1 MIKIPPYLK
10 KGDTI
15 GLVCPSGTL
24 PAKKAAT
31 CMRTLES
38 WGYKVKIGKTLG
50 TQHHYFSATDE
61 ARAADIQEM
70 LDDKNVQAVL
80 CGRGGY
86 GMSRIIDL
94 LDFKNF
100 KKHPK
105 WVIGFSD
112 ITLLHNHCTQ
122 VLKTASLHAPMAGA
136 FNNGQ
141 SDNEWVLSL
150 KHALQGKKAN
160 YKAAPH
166 ALNRTGTATGK
177 LVGGNLTLVA
187 HAVGSVSGLQT
198 KNAILFLEDIGEYKY
213 NIDRMMIQLKR
224 AGMLTNLAGLVVG
237 GFTQTKDSDPAFGA
251 SVYEIIQSAVAEYS
265 YPVCYDFPVS
275 HDKENYAIKHG
286 ADYTL
291 QVTAKK
297 VSIQEA

>member
-15 GLVCPSGTL
+15 GIVCPSGTL
-24 PAKKAAT
+24 SAKKAAT
-31 CMRTLES
+31 CISTLEA

-61 ARAADIQEM
+61 ARATDMQEM

-86 GMSRIIDL
+86 GMSRIIDA
-94 LDFKNF
+94 LDFKKF
-100 KKHPK
+100 TKHPK

-122 VLKTASLHAPMAGA
+122 VLKTASLHAPMAAA
-136 FNNGQ
+136 FNNGG
-141 SDNEWVLSL
+141 SSNEWVLSL

-160 YKAAPH
+160 YKAATH
-166 ALNRTGTATGK
+166 TYNRFGKATGK

-187 HAVGSVSGLQT
+187 HAIGTVSGLQT
-198 KNAILFLEDIGEYKY
+198 KNTILFLEDIGEYKY
-213 NIDRMMIQLKR
+213 NIDRMMLQLKR
-224 AGMLTNLAGLVVG
+224 SGMLKNLAGLIVG
-237 GFTQTKDSDPAFGA
+237 GFTQTKDSDPAFG
-251 SVYEIIQSAVAEYS
+251 STVYEIIESAVADYA

-286 ADYTL
+286 MEYAL
-291 QVTAKK
+291 EVTAKK
-297 VSIQEA
+297 VSLKEV

>member
-297 VSIQEA
+297 VSVQEA

>member
-15 GLVCPSGTL
+15 GIVCPSGTL
-24 PAKKAAT
+24 SAKKAAT
-31 CMRTLES
+31 CISTLEA
-38 WGYKVKIGKTLG
+38 WGYKVKVGKTLG

-61 ARAADIQEM
+61 ARAADMQAM
-70 LDDKNVQAVL
+70 LDDNSVQAVL

-94 LDFKNF
+94 LNF
-100 KKHPK
+100 KKFTKHPK

-112 ITLLHNHCTQ
+112 ITLLHNHCTE
-122 VLKTASLHAPMAGA
+122 VLKTASLHAPMAAA

-141 SDNEWVLSL
+141 SNNEWVLSL

-160 YKAAPH
+160 YKAATQ
-166 ALNRTGTATGK
+166 ALNRIGKAKGK

-187 HAVGSVSGLQT
+187 HAVGSVSSLKT

-213 NIDRMMIQLKR
+213 NIDRMMLQLKR
-224 AGMLTNLAGLVVG
+224 SGMLKNLAGLIVG
-237 GFTQTKDSDPAFGA
+237 GFTQAKDSDPAFGA
-251 SVYEIIQSAVAEYS
+251 TVYEIIQAAVAEYN
-265 YPVCYDFPVS
+265 YTVCYDFPVS
-275 HDKENYAIKHG
+275 HDKENYALKHG
-286 ADYTL
+286 IEYAL
-291 QVTAKK
+291 EVTAKK
-297 VSIQEA
+297 VNLKEV

>member
-31 CMRTLES
+31 CISTLEA

-61 ARAADIQEM
+61 ARATDLQEM
-70 LDDKNVQAVL
+70 LDDKNVHAVL

-94 LDFKNF
+94 LDFKTF

-122 VLKTASLHAPMAGA
+122 ALKIASLHAPMAGA

-141 SDNEWVLSL
+141 SNNEWVLSL

-160 YKAAPH
+160 YKAEVH
-166 ALNRTGTATGK
+166 TLNKFGKASGK

-187 HAVGSVSGLQT
+187 HAIGTASGLQT

-213 NIDRMMIQLKR
+213 NIDRMMLQLKR
-224 AGMLTNLAGLVVG
+224 SGMLKNLAGLVVG

-251 SVYEIIQSAVAEYS
+251 TVYEIIEAAVAAYN

-286 ADYTL
+286 MEYAL
-291 QVTAKK
+291 EVTAKK
-297 VSIQEA
+297 VSLKEV

>member
-15 GLVCPSGTL
+15 GIVCPSGTL

-31 CMRTLES
+31 CISTLEA

-61 ARAADIQEM
+61 VRAADMQAM
-70 LDDKNVQAVL
+70 LDDNSVQAVL

-94 LDFKNF
+94 LDFKKF

-112 ITLLHNHCTQ
+112 ITLLHNHFSQ

-136 FNNGQ
+136 FNNGG
-141 SDNEWVLSL
+141 SKNEWVLSL
-150 KHALQGKKAN
+150 QHALQGKKAN
-160 YKAAPH
+160 YKAATH
-166 ALNRTGTATGK
+166 TLNRFGKASGK

-213 NIDRMMIQLKR
+213 NIDRMMLQLKR
-224 AGMLTNLAGLVVG
+224 SGMLTNLAGLIVG

-251 SVYEIIQSAVAEYS
+251 SVYEIIEAAVAGYN

-275 HDKENYAIKHG
+275 HDKENYALKHG
-286 ADYTL
+286 MVYAL
-291 QVTAKK
+291 EVTAKK
-297 VSIQEA
+297 VNLKEV